1 VVGIDPQ
8 LIDPKHGDFRPEP
21 GSPATAYGCQTF
33 PSGGLRPPAGDAA
46 AALRTLARGVSRA
59 RASIAVSGAIVT
71 DTLWDADTVRVVGNV
86 DVENGVTLEVAP
98 GTWVE
103 FEDFYS
109 LTVHGRILAVG
120 TAEDAIVFTTD
131 EPEAFAVDTTAVG
144 CWNGIRF
151 PWTSS
156 MNQESRLEHCVLE
169 YSKGLG
175 DEPFGGALSVVGFSK
190 LLVRNSTIRSNVAGY
205 GGAVFC
211 SHHAAPV
218 LVGNLIEGNSA
229 FVAGAAIYDLY
240 AYPDVTNCT
249 IVSNVVLNDEQF
261 DATGTIHNHISKPR
275 VTGSVFRANSNV
287 YFIPTELLESK
298 AFYTTFSDV
307 EGGHDGEGNVDEDPL
322 FIGSGDHP
330 YALWPGSPCVDAG
343 APDTLGRRLPPVDL
357 GGRPRL
363 DGGRVDMGSYEGSD
377 GTGIEEEL
385 APDGMLV
392 RARPNPFRHGTTIIC
407 TPPERT
413 HVTVRVYDVAG
424 RTVRTLHDGA
434 LDAGPHEIGWDG
446 TDEEGRTLPSG
457 VYFVKVDSGSRDAST
472 AKLVLLR

>member
-46 AALRTLARGVSRA
+46 AALRTLARGVSGA
-59 RASIAVSGAIVT
+59 RSSIAVSGAIVT

-322 FIGSGDHP
+322 FIGSGAVSTWAP
-330 YALWPGSPCVDAG
+330 TRGRTEQGSRKSWRPTECSSARARTRSATERRSSARRPSVRTSRSASTTSRGGPCG
-343 APDTLGRRLPPVDL
+343 PCTTELSTPDRTRSVGTGPTKR
-357 GGRPRL
+357 GGRFLRVSTLSRSTP
-363 DGGRVDMGSYEGSD
+363 GRA
-377 GTGIEEEL
+377 T
-385 APDGMLV
+385 
-392 RARPNPFRHGTTIIC
+392 RRPPSSSFSADVGC
-407 TPPERT
+407 
-413 HVTVRVYDVAG
+413 VGLRV
-424 RTVRTLHDGA
+424 
-434 LDAGPHEIGWDG
+434 
-446 TDEEGRTLPSG
+446 
-457 VYFVKVDSGSRDAST
+457 
-472 AKLVLLR
+472 VLLPTSCRL